1 MIFYMIK
8 QYLEWL
14 NHEDENLEAVGG
26 FAIDSFPTKAS
37 KKPFSVVYPESVDVD
52 NVNTKRIMIDFDGTI
67 HMYSEGWKDGTIYD
81 EPMYGTKQFIEQL
94 KNDGFEVVVFTS
106 RLSVSSLGQEVVN
119 EQKEMIE
126 KWLNDYDI
134 EVDGI
139 TAEKLPAVAYV
150 DDRAIMFDG
159 QWSNELLKKIKSRV
173 NE

>member
-1 MIFYMIK
+1 MLK

-14 NHEDENLEAVGG
+14 NHEDEELEAVGG

-37 KKPFSVVYPESVDVD
+37 KKPLTVIYPESVDLD
-52 NVNTKRIMIDFDGTI
+52 NVNSKRIMIDFDGTI
-67 HMYSEGWKDGTIYD
+67 HKYSKGWKDGTVYD
-81 EPMYGTKQFIEQL
+81 EPISGAKQFIDQL
-94 KNDGFEVVVFTS
+94 KDDGFEVVVFTS

-126 KWLNDYDI
+126 MWLKKYGI
-134 EVDGI
+134 EVDGV

-150 DDRAIMFDG
+150 DDRAITFDG

-173 NE
+173 GK